1 MDTSQGWA
9 SKTRRA
15 SVVENC
21 GPPGRTRTCNLR
33 LRRPLHYPVVLRAV
47 GAQYPIP
54 CRIGQAHPNHD
65 VLRLP
70 MMMGTHCHLMVAQ
83 CCLPSLERIPRSAG
97 PITTVAMQRRWP
109 KCVARCHRRCSLPS
123 RCDQRDR
130 AADWPPGWQ
139 CHGSGT
145 RGTWPAAAALTCG
158 VPWA

>member
-70 MMMGTHCHLMVAQ
+70 MMMGAHCHLMVAQ
-83 CCLPSLERIPRSAG
+83 CCLPSMERIPRSAG
-97 PITTVAMQRRWP
+97 APLPRSRCERRWP
-109 KCVARCHRRCSLPS
+109 KFVVALSSKYGSLPS
-123 RCDQRDR
+123 PSDQRDR
-130 AADWPPGWQ
+130 GADSLLGWQ
-139 CHGSGT
+139 YHDSAT
-145 RGTWPAAAALTCG
+145 RGMWLAG
-158 VPWA
+158 RR